1 VLGVRGR
8 SVVEGT
14 PAGAAIRTDSTT
26 VIDLEPV
33 EGPHRGL
40 HHLLKKGVSDTGD
53 PQLWES

>member
-1 VLGVRGR
+1 VLEPRGR
-8 SVVEGT
+8 WVVDGT
-14 PAGAAIRTDSTT
+14 LAGAAMRTDSTT
-26 VIDLEPV
+26 VIDLETV